1 MAVVGFEIQRR
12 APYAGGQ
19 EFGESGPYERIDGVI
34 SYAVDP
40 EHEANG
46 AIVDL
51 ALAPRDGDGRVRFSG
66 DLSIVKPLDAARGN
80 GRLLVEMPNRGRRLA
95 NGQFNRARPN
105 PSASPGADPDP
116 GDGFLHGRGW
126 TIASVGWQHDV
137 IRDGTLLG
145 FDAPAALIDGR
156 AIRGSA
162 IVEIRPSERERTR
175 LLANRVHRPNPVADV
190 DDPEAVLIVRDWED
204 GPDTVI
210 PRDQWRFAQETGD
223 GVVVPSRE
231 HVYLEAGFEPGRYYY
246 LVYTA
251 EGAPVVGTG
260 LLAVRDVASF
270 LRYDDGEA
278 NPCAGAIDYT
288 YAFGVS
294 QTGRSLRHFLHLGL
308 NVDEQGR
315 MAYDGMLPHVAGGRV
330 GEFNHRFAQPS
341 QQSTPGFGHVFPFAD
356 EVTTDPF
363 TEATDGLLRRLRE
376 LDAVPKVFYTNSSAE
391 YWRGDGSLLH
401 IDATGEADLA
411 AAPETRIYHFAGTQ
425 HGAGSLPQETSANDG
440 YGSRARYGFNV
451 VDYRPLSRAALV
463 NLDRWVSKGVEPPL
477 SRHPRLDD
485 GTAARREELFPA
497 FEAMGLATPDP
508 DRLWVLR
515 TVDLGPDAG
524 RGVGRYPAVEGE
536 TYACLV
542 SALDD
547 DGNEVAG
554 VRLPDLTVPVGTHT
568 AWNLRHPETGSPE
581 QVIPMRGLT
590 RFFAPT
596 RTRREELGDPRPSL
610 EERYESRDAYLEQVR
625 EAALRLV
632 IERYVLEQDVELIVA
647 NTAERYDAAMSGVIV
662 GAEEAATVGD

>member
-1 MAVVGFEIQRR
+1 M
-12 APYAGGQ
+12 
-19 EFGESGPYERIDGVI
+19 
-34 SYAVDP
+34 
-40 EHEANG
+40 
-46 AIVDL
+46 
-51 ALAPRDGDGRVRFSG
+51 
-66 DLSIVKPLDAARGN
+66 
-80 GRLLVEMPNRGRRLA
+80 
-95 NGQFNRARPN
+95 
-105 PSASPGADPDP
+105 
-116 GDGFLHGRGW
+116 
-126 TIASVGWQHDV
+126 GWQHDV

-145 FDAPAALIDGR
+145 FDAPEALIDGR

-162 IVEIRPSERERTR
+162 IVEMRPSERERTR
-175 LLANRVHRPNPVADV
+175 LLANRVHRPNPVADL
-190 DDPEAVLIVRDWED
+190 DDPDALLIVRDWED
-204 GPDTVI
+204 GPDAVI
-210 PRDQWRFAQETGD
+210 ARDQLRFARETGD
-223 GVVVPSRE
+223 GVTPSRE
-231 HVYLEAGFEPGRYYY
+231 HVYLKAGFEPGKCYY

-270 LRYDDGEA
+270 LRHGDVEA
-278 NPCAGAIDYT
+278 NPCAGAIDHT
-288 YAFGVS
+288 YAFDVS
-294 QTGRSLRHFLHLGL
+294 QTGRALRHFLRLGL

-330 GEFNHRFAQPS
+330 GDFNHRFAQPS

-356 EVTTDPF
+356 EVTTDAF

-376 LDAVPKVFYTNSSAE
+376 HDAVPKVFYTNSSAE

-401 IDATGEADLA
+401 IDATGDADLA
-411 AAPETRIYHFAGTQ
+411 AARETRIYHFAGAQ
-425 HGAGSLPQETSANDG
+425 QGAGSLPQETSADDG

-463 NLDRWVSKGVEPPL
+463 NLDRWVSEGVEPPS

-497 FEAMGLATPDP
+497 FEAMRLTTPDP

-515 TVDLGPDAG
+515 TADLGANAG
-524 RGVGRYPAVEGE
+524 RGVGRYPAVERG

-542 SALDD
+542 SAIDE

-568 AWNLRHPETGSPE
+568 AWNLRHPETGAPE

-590 RFFAPT
+590 HFFAPT
-596 RTRREELGDPRPSL
+596 RARRDERGDPRPSL
-610 EERYESRDAYLEQVR
+610 EERYESREAYLDQVR
-625 EAALRLV
+625 EAALQLV
-632 IERYVLEQDVELIVA
+632 SERFVLEEDVELIVA
-647 NTAERYDAAMSGVIV
+647 NAAERYDAAMTAVIV
-662 GAEEAATVGD
+662 GAREEAAVGE